1 MKPQVSKTASK
12 IGGFLSAAII
22 ILNLTAFSVA
32 QAGPILIAPFISNA
46 TATDAYPYKGSSNY
60 TFSYGGIGSN
70 ASITA
75 SIIDSNNAIK
85 KSWNFTGAQLGA
97 SGIKVITWDGRDTN
111 GTIVPEAFYKFQVS
125 GFNDAATKL
134 GPITSSNFS
143 VTYYTVSLSVSKD
156 PFNPDADGSLNIS
169 YTVYGPGNASQKIS
183 LTILPVPNP
192 NNNIYA
198 NFQNYPATP
207 SKQGSMTANVL
218 WTPAPGIPDG
228 EYAVNA
234 QIVGLKTIY
243 ARQFSISHTPSLS
256 IPDISPVGGDYN
268 PTLGSAAFS
277 TNLANVKTTATI
289 NAAIYTNNNQIKTW
303 TYDSQKNGNLN
314 FVWDGKNSGNY
325 VTSGQYTF
333 KVWGAEGNI
342 AIPTQQKTFQVY
354 TPANSNP
361 NPNLIPVSMC
371 AGFPDIDHLSPDCEA
386 VTYVKSI
393 GAMTGYDN
401 GTFGPNDVLRRNQ
414 IAKIVLTTFKLY
426 NQNVNY
432 CVENPFPDVTPVEW
446 SYQYIC
452 LGKSLNVIT
461 GYKTG
466 VDAGKFIPARS
477 VNRAEFLGLL
487 LRNLK
492 EQMPANNTSSYLDVA
507 LNQWFTG
514 FAKYSYDHS
523 LFSGPNLYPLN
534 VVTRVE
540 VARVLY
546 QLHNLG
552 KI

>member
-1 MKPQVSKTASK
+1 MKPQVSKSLSK
-12 IGGFLSAAII
+12 TIGLFSVAIF
-22 ILNLTAFSVA
+22 ILNVFTFSVA
-32 QAGPILIAPFISNA
+32 QANLDIKIMPYLVKPTVNEVF
-46 TATDAYPYKGSSNY
+46 PYKGSSEFG
-60 TFSYGGIGSN
+60 FSYGGLAN
-70 ASITA
+70 TASITA
-75 SIIDSNNAIK
+75 NILDSNNVIK
-85 KSWNFTGAQLGA
+85 KSWNFTGSQLGA
-97 SGIKVITWDGRDTN
+97 YGTKTISWDGRDSN
-111 GTIVPEAFYKFQVS
+111 NSILPEAFYKFQVS
-125 GFNDAATKL
+125 GLNDAATKL
-134 GPITSSNFS
+134 GTITSSDFS
-143 VTYYTVSLSVSKD
+143 VTYFTATVSVSKN
-156 PFNPDADGSLNIS
+156 PYNPDADGSLNIS
-169 YTVYGPGNASQKIS
+169 YTVYGPPQAQKIN

-207 SKQGSMTANVL
+207 TKSGLFTGNVF
-218 WTPAPGIPDG
+218 WSPAAEITDG
-228 EYAVNA
+228 DYSVSA

-243 ARQFSISHTPSLS
+243 TRQFSISHTPSLS

-268 PTLGSAAFS
+268 PTLGSASFS

-314 FVWDGKNSGNY
+314 FVWDGKKGSDY
-325 VTSGQYTF
+325 ATSGQYTF

-432 CVENPFPDVTPVEW
+432 CVQNPFPDVTPVEW

-492 EQMPANNTSSYLDVA
+492 EQMPANNASSYLDVA

-534 VVTRVE
+534 VITRVE